1 MAIIKRS
8 PNSRLGTKYRNK
20 AYGLVSSI
28 LDDTNHF
35 NQFLRNA
42 NRNYVILNN
51 KKHFRGFAT
60 VTNWKN
66 IVQVELIGTNTK
78 RRPNTGKGWGSL
90 LMNAIKNN
98 AKKKGVTRVKVHD
111 PVSGARGFYRKLG
124 YNTASNTFGGTR
136 TMKRRV
142 SPPSP
147 QSRLRLSPIKESPT
161 KAKSSP
167 RRSPQSPLSASARGS
182 PSK

>member
-28 LDDTNHF
+28 LDDNNHF
-35 NQFLRNA
+35 NQFLENA
-42 NRNYVILNN
+42 NRNYVILD
-51 KKHFRGFAT
+51 KKNFRGFAT

-78 RRPNTGKGWGSL
+78 QRPKTGKGWGSL

-98 AKKKGVTRVKVHD
+98 ARKKGMKRVKVHD

-124 YNTASNTFGGTR
+124 YNTASNTFGGTH

-161 KAKSSP
+161 RVKSSP
-167 RRSPQSPLSASARGS
+167 RRSPRSPRSASARGS